1 MTALLIAA
9 IVVLA
14 VLDCL
19 TGPRL
24 RLALVASVIPLIAAR
39 LCSYRRTVVV
49 AAVFAAAQTVVHCVI
64 VRWDVMSVLVSVLG
78 ALLVAG
84 FSVAL
89 CAALLEREAA
99 YDRTRMVADAVQ
111 RTMLRE
117 LPITSGPLSVAGFY
131 ISAQEGA
138 RVGGDIYEVVESPHG
153 RRVLIGDVQG
163 KGMPAIGAGHAVLTS
178 FREAAY
184 HEATLEAVADHMEGA
199 LLRHNSAL
207 SLTGTDERFVTA
219 LLLEVGPPGA
229 ATRVLSCGHIPY
241 YAVSGDHVEE
251 RLPARFGLPLGLG
264 GLTGEPRRAVESAAC
279 GVSSPEWLV
288 LCTDGVTEARDTDGR
303 FYPLRDRLAQ
313 WTHLA
318 PAAVA
323 AALRADLERFTQGE
337 LKDDA
342 AVLIVRAV
350 ETAAYQWPVAPT
362 GLPPEPAARLRAV
375 DGLSRSSPRP

>member
-1 MTALLIAA
+1 MQIKRVPDGGRVLTVLLVVAVAA
-9 IVVLA
+9 LA

-24 RLALVASVIPLIAAR
+24 RLALIASVMPLIAAR

-49 AAVFAAAQTVVHCVI
+49 AAVFAAAQAIVHCVI
-64 VRWDVMSVLVSVLG
+64 VPRWDVVSVLVSVLG

-84 FSVAL
+84 FAVAL
-89 CAALLEREAA
+89 CGALLEREAA

-117 LPITSGPLSVAGFY
+117 LPITSGPLRVAGFY

-138 RVGGDIYEVVESPHG
+138 RVGGDIYEVVESPYG
-153 RRVLIGDVQG
+153 QRVLIGDVQG

-184 HEATLEAVADHMEGA
+184 HEAALEAVADHMEGA

-219 LLLEVGPPGA
+219 LLLEVGPPGTV
-229 ATRVLSCGHIPY
+229 TRVLSCGHIPY
-241 YAVSGDHVEE
+241 YAVGGDRVEE
-251 RLPARFGLPLGLG
+251 RLPGRFGLPLGLG
-264 GLTGEPRRAVESAAC
+264 GLTGEPRRAVDSDACCAGPAA
-279 GVSSPEWLV
+279 PEWLV
-288 LCTDGVTEARDTDGR
+288 LCTDGVTEARNREGR
-303 FYPLRDRLAQ
+303 FYPLRERLSQ
-313 WTHLA
+313 WTHLP
-318 PAAVA
+318 PAELART
-323 AALRADLERFTQGE
+323 LRADLERYTEGE

-342 AVLIVRAV
+342 AVLIVRPTDEHA
-350 ETAAYQWPVAPT
+350 EHAPAPT
-362 GLPPEPAARLRAV
+362 RAE
-375 DGLSRSSPRP
+375 SPVGAT